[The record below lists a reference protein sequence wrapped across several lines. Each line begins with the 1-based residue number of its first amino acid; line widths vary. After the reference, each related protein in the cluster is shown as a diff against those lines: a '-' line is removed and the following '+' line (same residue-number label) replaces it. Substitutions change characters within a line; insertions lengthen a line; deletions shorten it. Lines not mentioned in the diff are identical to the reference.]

1 MKIVLHLIVQ
11 QEANNLT
18 SLTIPNSVTSIGM
31 YAFHSN
37 RITQGNFKIDNTLGS
52 VSVGESVLDH
62 NGPDGNITITP
73 TYLR

>member
-1 MKIVLHLIVQ
+1 
-11 QEANNLT
+11 
-18 SLTIPNSVTSIGM
+18 M